1 METVVLKQGEAIAWL
16 KRETAQMID
25 DYTDNM
31 YNAKDVA
38 EMVRE
43 MLEYIDLII
52 KEDWKWVAIEDCPMS
67 ASNINV
73 AEMKRA

>member
-1 METVVLKQGEAIAWL
+1 METVVLKQGDAIAWL
-16 KRETAQMID
+16 KRETSNMIS

-52 KEDWKWVAIEDCPMS
+52 KEDWEWVAIEDCPMS
-67 ASNINV
+67 TSNINV
-73 AEMKRA
+73 AEMKRT